1 MPRQS
6 SSKKHK
12 RKQRFQLQQKFWLNA
27 LDADESALAK
37 WCDGLREKRR
47 FTPVVRNGLMLMHE
61 LERGDMEFLF
71 NLFPKLYEE
80 LYAHIEAE
88 VLGRRDAEA
97 INRLSKL
104 EQMIENLSLPAPAV
118 APQLGTGGIRSL
130 QIPTSLPGSV
140 EDDEEDSILTA
151 VAAQVDGSAI
161 AANFLRSLQGI

>member
-1 MPRQS
+1 MPKQS
-6 SSKKHK
+6 SSKKNK
-12 RKQRFQLQQKFWLNA
+12 RKQRYQLQQKFWLNA

-37 WCDGLREKRR
+37 WCDGLKQKRR

-104 EQMIENLSLPAPAV
+104 EQMIENLSLPAPA

-130 QIPTSLPGSV
+130 QIPTNLPGPV
-140 EDDEEDSILTA
+140 DDDDDDSLLTA
-151 VAAQVDGSAI
+151 VAAKVDGSAI